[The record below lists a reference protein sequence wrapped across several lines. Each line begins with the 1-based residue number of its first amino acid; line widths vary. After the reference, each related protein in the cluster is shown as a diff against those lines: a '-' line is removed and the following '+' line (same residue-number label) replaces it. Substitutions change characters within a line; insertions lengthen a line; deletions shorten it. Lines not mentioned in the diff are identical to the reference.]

1 MNIIF
6 KTIYKLWNRA
16 SWSKINSVN
25 DLSEKGYLKLKLNK
39 NSKTKLDFELEKI
52 YNKALDTVK
61 FYKGNS
67 VHDLSKVGNLPLNL
81 KSLADK
87 NQIKVLNDITNSIIN
102 ENPQITDYLGLKLNQ
117 LSFDLTLLC
126 NTTSDIKTKVG
137 SQNYHRDIYHSFY
150 RGIKVFYGYNY
161 NENIE
166 DGAFSFIPLDA
177 ISSNVRPST
186 SKKFKYEMK
195 QSRFDHHPL
204 ISKHKNKAL
213 VLKKRELTAI
223 DTYNSFHSGG
233 FIKTPNFVRLI
244 FQIVVLPPQNPE
256 KFNNIAED
264 HFQRTLYFYMIKFR
278 NIFRKSVTK

>member
-102 ENPQITDYLGLKLNQ
+102 ENPQITDYLGLNLNQ

-126 NTTSDIKTKVG
+126 S
-137 SQNYHRDIYHSFY
+137 
-150 RGIKVFYGYNY
+150 
-161 NENIE
+161 
-166 DGAFSFIPLDA
+166 
-177 ISSNVRPST
+177 
-186 SKKFKYEMK
+186 
-195 QSRFDHHPL
+195 
-204 ISKHKNKAL
+204 
-213 VLKKRELTAI
+213 
-223 DTYNSFHSGG
+223 
-233 FIKTPNFVRLI
+233 
-244 FQIVVLPPQNPE
+244 
-256 KFNNIAED
+256 
-264 HFQRTLYFYMIKFR
+264 
-278 NIFRKSVTK
+278 